1 MRVLLIIAT
10 GVSVFL
16 ALTIS
21 PVLFALVLAC
31 VMLLGADVYM
41 RFSERRRRHLEIRL
55 ERWCNPTTP
64 LPETRGDARP
74 RLAISA
80 DHLTPGRA
88 AGGGRRPSVLELGP
102 LNDELSRGPRRGR
115 TELSKHPGQDSNLQ
129 PAD

>member
-1 MRVLLIIAT
+1 MRVLLIIGT
-10 GVSVFL
+10 GVSLFMAMTV
-16 ALTIS
+16 S

-41 RFSERRRRHLEIRL
+41 HLSARRRKQLDMRL
-55 ERWCNPTTP
+55 DRWCNPVTP
-64 LPETRGDARP
+64 LPQTRGDARP

-80 DHLTPGRA
+80 DHLAPGRGA
-88 AGGGRRPSVLELGP
+88 VGGRRASGLELKP
-102 LNDELSRGPRRGR
+102 LTDELSRGARRGR